1 MPAKLTIALA
11 TRFPA
16 ASRLVLGYHPSVAVT
31 PDPTGE
37 FGKIVVVSCLAAL
50 AERVK
55 AKAVEIKDFIRSN
68 TIRLIIINLNK
79 EQFINT

>member
-1 MPAKLTIALA
+1 VPAKFTIALA

-16 ASRLVLGYHPSVAVT
+16 ASMLVLGYHPSVAVT
-31 PDPTGE
+31 PDPMGE
-37 FGKIVVVSCLAAL
+37 FGKTVVSCLAAL

>member
-1 MPAKLTIALA
+1 VPAKLTIALA

-31 PDPTGE
+31 PNPTGV
-37 FGKIVVVSCLAAL
+37 FGKTVTAASWLAAF

-68 TIRLIIINLNK
+68 TIRLIIINLN
-79 EQFINT
+79 